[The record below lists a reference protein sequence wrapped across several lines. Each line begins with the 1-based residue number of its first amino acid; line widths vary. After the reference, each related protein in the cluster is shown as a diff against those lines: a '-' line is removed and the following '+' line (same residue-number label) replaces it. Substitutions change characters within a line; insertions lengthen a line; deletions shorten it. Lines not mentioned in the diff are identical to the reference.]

1 MSKVNN
7 KILALNKAALNKSKN
22 TQLKVETVMRI
33 MKEKDLPINFESVS
47 KLSGISKTWLYRQ
60 PGLSDEIVNLRNKT
74 GKIKRVIDQKNINER
89 KDAKILALKN
99 KNIALKNKI
108 KKLNTQIEAIYGELY
123 KLKQDNKN

>member
-7 KILALNKAALNKSKN
+7 KILALNKAALYKSKN

-33 MKEKDLPINFESVS
+33 MKEKNLSINFESVS

-60 PGLSDEIVNLRNKT
+60 PELSDEIINLRNKT
-74 GKIKRVIDQKNINER
+74 GKIKRVIDQKNTIER

-108 KKLNTQIEAIYGELY
+108 KKLSTQIEAVYGELY
-123 KLKQDNKN
+123 KQDNKN

>member
-1 MSKVNN
+1 MSQVNN

-22 TQLKVETVMRI
+22 THLKVETVMRI
-33 MKEKDLPINFESVS
+33 MKEKNLPINFESVS

-60 PGLSDEIVNLRNKT
+60 PELSNEIINLRNKT
-74 GKIKRVIDQKNINER
+74 GKIKRVIDQKNINEK

-123 KLKQDNKN
+123 KLKQGNKN